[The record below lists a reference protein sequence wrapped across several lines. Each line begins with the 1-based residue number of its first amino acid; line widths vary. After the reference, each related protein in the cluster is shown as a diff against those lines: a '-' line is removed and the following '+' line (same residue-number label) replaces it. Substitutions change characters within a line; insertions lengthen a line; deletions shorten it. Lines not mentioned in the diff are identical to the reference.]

1 MQDLAAQHVTT
12 DPASPPA
19 APTPI
24 QEPIPTIQHT
34 QPTSLNEPPSS
45 TSSGSAQSEQ
55 RNSQDQET
63 TSIENGNTHATAQL
77 KSEARCTRSH
87 RLKATCTSLLDPTG
101 SFWSYE
107 TVSFLIA
114 LSAFV
119 AIVVILASYNGRRRP
134 NWPALININSLLSVL
149 TAILKAALL
158 FPIAECIGELK
169 WLHFK
174 DPHPVRDL
182 ARWDSTTRGPWGS
195 LLFICKRPFNIL
207 TVLGATLT
215 ILSLAI
221 DPFAQQVLG
230 FHSCLEPLEG
240 ALTTIPR
247 TNNYT
252 RGDVQYSLGTP
263 SVDGPM
269 TAALYSGFLNPPDNA
284 SSLIPVYC
292 PSGNC
297 TFNNAASGTFTT
309 LAMCSSVDD
318 ISSSVKGSGSFTSW
332 NYFLPSGLR
341 IMMGEVLITREPYKP
356 RRASD
361 IPLFSFEALMT
372 GARAFNVSLSPCIQ
386 TYGNVTYASGIF
398 NETVLSTAMLPYV
411 SMGYFSLAGDHPSI
425 PGIDCSPSDRPSQQK
440 IQPATLLSGDER
452 YYNSHTA
459 KAYNDPRTV
468 YFDKACTYDFGYEP
482 AAGIGNTLNTIF
494 FGNGT
499 MDGVNRLVTPRG
511 LGHQLLGDAWIK
523 RLWANGTADRSSFTA
538 YMDGLTAWITAT
550 IRREGVVHD
559 GSLAGLG
566 TVYSNQ
572 TCIVVSWGWISF
584 PATLILLTLVF
595 LSLTV
600 FESSRHTTRVGT
612 VAAQAGRKPWKSS
625 ALPLLW
631 AGLEYDTRYRPDHCL
646 SDVLDMEAYSE
657 KVIVRLS
664 KMVVPMAIQEEGA
677 GEVLEQRQGRWTL
690 QEY

>member
-361 IPLFSFEALMT
+361 IPLFSFEALMSRW
-372 GARAFNVSLSPCIQ
+372 GSPFDSRHRLLAFGP
-386 TYGNVTYASGIF
+386 T
-398 NETVLSTAMLPYV
+398 
-411 SMGYFSLAGDHPSI
+411 LATKDSACYP
-425 PGIDCSPSDRPSQQK
+425 PF
-440 IQPATLLSGDER
+440 GDER